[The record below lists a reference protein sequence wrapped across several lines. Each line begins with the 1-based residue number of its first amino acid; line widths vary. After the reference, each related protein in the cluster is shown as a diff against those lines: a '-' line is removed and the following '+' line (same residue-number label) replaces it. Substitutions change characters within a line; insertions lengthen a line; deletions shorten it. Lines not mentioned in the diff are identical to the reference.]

1 MKPLGNMN
9 VSKGFFVLC
18 RTLLFLTL
26 ARTMVQLP
34 GIGCTFSSGPMNRS
48 DPAEDAMIR
57 VTTILS
63 AAGIFGAVALP
74 Q

>member
-1 MKPLGNMN
+1 
-9 VSKGFFVLC
+9 
-18 RTLLFLTL
+18 
-26 ARTMVQLP
+26 
-34 GIGCTFSSGPMNRS
+34 MNRS